1 MQGNFLLYIFA
12 ILSFFATV
20 YYHFGKRSYIKY
32 AHSKE
37 CTSAVETIL
46 LFGHQVIRCLKY
58 CICRKNLNFG
68 QLYLLMPDKSY
79 DN

>member
-1 MQGNFLLYIFA
+1 MQGKFLLYIFA
-12 ILSFFATV
+12 ILSFFANV
-20 YYHFGKRSYIKY
+20 YYHFGKRSCFKY

-46 LFGHQVIRCLKY
+46 LFEHQVILRLKY